1 MDGCVVFIQHI
12 ANNIIGVMTFIKQ
25 GIIQTI
31 TLSKR
36 VIVLLFGKN
45 ILTKIRATISV
56 IFSLNHFYLVIH
68 MEKGQK

>member
-45 ILTKIRATISV
+45 IQTKIRATISV

>member
-45 ILTKIRATISV
+45 IQTKIRATISV
-56 IFSLNHFYLVIH
+56 IFSLNQFYLVIH

>member
-1 MDGCVVFIQHI
+1 MNGCVVFIQHI